1 MDTKTAAMY
10 KKNLSLAL
18 LETTFQLPGG
28 SQPPDDSPK
37 GMTPRV
43 IQLGLFLQQYFDKLS
58 AFEDVK
64 AYVADLSF
72 EEAKTLMEEILPKLL
87 DGVGFA
93 ASLGS
98 NTILTV
104 PEIRKTTAVHPQ
116 VFCIET
122 AISPDDMPPNSVSP
136 PICSG
141 WQGSVGAVSMSALL
155 PTDLTPLSALFEGHC
170 HGSGA
175 HIPAD
180 Q

>member
-1 MDTKTAAMY
+1 MEEVQAILRQYFALDIKTAAMY

-28 SQPPDDSPK
+28 SQVLDDGPK

-87 DGVGFA
+87 DGVSFA
-93 ASLGS
+93 ASLG
-98 NTILTV
+98 
-104 PEIRKTTAVHPQ
+104 
-116 VFCIET
+116 
-122 AISPDDMPPNSVSP
+122 
-136 PICSG
+136 
-141 WQGSVGAVSMSALL
+141 
-155 PTDLTPLSALFEGHC
+155 PT
-170 HGSGA
+170 
-175 HIPAD
+175 
-180 Q
+180 QY